1 MCSSDLFPSHDMVGL
16 ETAVGL
22 VVTKLVKTGVIDL
35 NRMAEL
41 MSVNP
46 RKIFKIDGGLKAGK
60 KADIT
65 VVDMDANWTVE
76 KERFYSKSKNTPFN
90 GMELVG
96 KPYMTIVEG
105 KVVMEKGEIKRG

>member
-1 MCSSDLFPSHDMVGL
+1 MVGL

-22 VVTKLVKTGVIDL
+22 VVTKLLKAGVIDL

-60 KADIT
+60 KADISI
-65 VVDMDANWTVE
+65 VDIDAKWSVDKE
-76 KERFYSKSKNTPFN
+76 KFYSKSKNTPFN
-90 GMELVG
+90 GMELTG
-96 KPYMTIVEG
+96 KPYMTIVDG
-105 KVVMEKGEIKRG
+105 KVVMEKGEVKRG